1 MILGAINWEFAPE
14 IISITDSYGI
24 RWYGVLF
31 ALGYLLSYFILSKIF
46 TKEGLSLVILDK
58 ITLASIIGGVVGARL
73 GHSIFYEPARY
84 LSDPLSVLYIWE
96 GGLASHGGAIGILI
110 AFWIV
115 SVRNSIPFSTLLSRA
130 MLVVPLAAVF
140 IRLGNLANSEIY
152 GIPTNMPWGFVFPNS
167 INVVYGLE
175 SLEPRHP
182 TQIYEAIA
190 YLITFIILQ
199 KYAWK
204 TVKSDKQL
212 SNRFISGVFLIGI
225 FFTRFCIEFV
235 KEPQVLFEKD
245 MLLNMGQLLSI
256 PFWLFGLILLV
267 KHYTKK

>member
-1 MILGAINWEFAPE
+1 MIFGAITWEVAPE
-14 IISITDSYGI
+14 IISITESYGI

-31 ALGYLLSYFILSKIF
+31 ALGYLLAYLILTKLF

-58 ITLASIIGGVVGARL
+58 ITLASIIGGVLGARF
-73 GHSIFYEPARY
+73 GHCVFYEPARY
-84 LSDPLSVLYIWE
+84 LADPLSILYIWE

-115 SVRNSIPFSTLLSRA
+115 SARNSISFSTLLSRA

-140 IRLGNLANSEIY
+140 IRLGNLTNSEIY
-152 GIPTNMPWGFVFPNS
+152 GIPTDLPWGFLFPNS
-167 INVVYGLE
+167 INVVYSLE

-182 TQIYEAIA
+182 TQLYEALA
-190 YLITFIILQ
+190 YFITFIILQ

-204 TVKSDKQL
+204 TVKLGNQL

-225 FFTRFCIEFV
+225 FFTRFCIEFL
-235 KEPQVLFEKD
+235 KEPQVFFEKD

-256 PFWLFGLILLV
+256 PFWLFGLILLLQ
-267 KHYTKK
+267 YYKKK